1 MKSLVTAAF
10 PASGDSEEAKSSS
23 LWLFGLGAT
32 FTIFGIAGL
41 SYSVFATI
49 GSIVLFGFLSVTAAL
64 TQLFELNLK
73 KSFAEKA
80 GTLLLSAFYLIMGV
94 ACFLQPMSSS
104 VFLTLALGVTMICI
118 GGIKIM
124 NFFTAPKELSFRSLL
139 VSGILSTMLGISII
153 MQWPTSA
160 LWVIGTIVSIDL
172 LVNGLIYL
180 FQAFKNKSK

>member
-1 MKSLVTAAF
+1 MKSLVTAVNPRTAENE
-10 PASGDSEEAKSSS
+10 GEVVSSM
-23 LWLFGLGAT
+23 WLFGVGAI

-80 GTLLLSAFYLIMGV
+80 GTFLLSAFYLIMGI

-124 NFFTAPKELSFRSLL
+124 NFFTAPKGLSFRSLL

-172 LVNGLIYL
+172 LVNGLTYL
-180 FQAFKNKSK
+180 FQAFRSKSN